1 MNFPTNIQ
9 DYVKHYK
16 NVFPKE
22 FCKKTVD
29 QLELVDWTT
38 HQFYNSN
45 QEYIYVGDDFQQSRA
60 RFNEQQLIEKEIWNL
75 LYNYVVKNFSSY
87 HEQFQWFNGWK
98 GFTGIKFHKYTSDT
112 NMKLHCDHIH
122 DLFDGEVKGVPI
134 LTIVGLLN
142 EDFEGGNFLLWDNEN
157 INLET
162 GSVVIFPS
170 NFMYPHRV
178 STIKSGVR
186 YSFVS
191 WAW

>member
-1 MNFPTNIQ
+1 
-9 DYVKHYK
+9 
-16 NVFPKE
+16 
-22 FCKKTVD
+22 
-29 QLELVDWTT
+29 
-38 HQFYNSN
+38 
-45 QEYIYVGDDFQQSRA
+45 
-60 RFNEQQLIEKEIWNL
+60 
-75 LYNYVVKNFSSY
+75 
-87 HEQFQWFNGWK
+87 
-98 GFTGIKFHKYTSDT
+98 
-112 NMKLHCDHIH
+112 MKLHCDHIH
-122 DLFDGEVKGVPI
+122 DLFDGQVKGVPI